1 MSDHNYTGVFSKY
14 SIESVTE
21 EINEVLNWKVD
32 EATVGRIV
40 TSIFIDV
47 EAILGPRWLFMDTHF
62 EYPDEFNLDEVL
74 DELEYGF
81 SKVNTKGIIRWF
93 TRYCR

>member
-1 MSDHNYTGVFSKY
+1 MANHTYTGVFRKY

-21 EINEVLNWKVD
+21 EINEVLNWEVD
-32 EATVGRIV
+32 EATVDRIV

-47 EAILGPRWLFMDTHF
+47 EATLGPGWLFIDTHF
-62 EYPDEFNLDEVL
+62 EYPNEFNLDEAL

-81 SKVNTKGIIRWF
+81 SKVDVQSIITRF
-93 TRYCR
+93 TLGY